1 MIGFVVATA
10 LLAAIPPALP
20 FAEWFV
26 AHGVRVEI
34 ARVPGQPP
42 WIRGTATLP
51 AKAARIAGVVTD
63 FRGYERIFAP
73 AIRKAT
79 VLETSGPSTRLQ
91 IVWPYP
97 FPLRNREAV
106 IGYQLESLEDGG
118 FVLSWSGDPRP
129 GDPHEGVRIACVEG
143 ETRISP
149 IAPDSSRVTYTYLG
163 DLGGKFPAS
172 AEEKA
177 WRAEPVEYFRA
188 LRRQLGIPDP
198 PK

>member
-1 MIGFVVATA
+1 MIGFVLATT

-26 AHGVRVEI
+26 THGVQVEI

-42 WIRGTATLP
+42 WIRGTAELP
-51 AKAARIAGVVTD
+51 AQAKRIAGVVTD

-97 FPLRNREAV
+97 FPLRNRDAV
-106 IGYQLESLEDGG
+106 IGYRLEPLRDGG
-118 FVLSWSGDPRP
+118 FVLSWSSDPRP
-129 GDPHEGVRIACVEG
+129 GDPHEGVRIARVEG

-163 DLGGKFPAS
+163 DLGGKFPAR

-188 LRRQLGIPDP
+188 LRRQLGIPDT